1 MNWFMEHL
9 CNSNEE
15 KMSMKIWQLNFEL
28 DEYDNLIPIK
38 DFTAE
43 EIQSFDG
50 RRHLNHWK
58 SIKVKRMESE
68 KGLELSDAP
77 GFTFPV
83 FSRRAVECL
92 ESMISNNVELLPLD
106 FNEGEY
112 FGINVITVLEAIDY
126 EKSIYKTYRDG
137 KRIMAFKK
145 YAFLPNIVENISIF
159 KISDEKTRYAFVSD
173 EFKQTVEINNLSG
186 FKFKLVWDSEQE

>member
-1 MNWFMEHL
+1 
-9 CNSNEE
+9 
-15 KMSMKIWQLNFEL
+15 MKIWQLNFEL
-28 DEYDNLIPIK
+28 DKYDNLIPLR
-38 DFTAE
+38 DFTVE

-50 RRHLNHWK
+50 RRQLSHWK

-92 ESMISNNVELLPLD
+92 ESLISNNVELLPLD

-112 FGINVITVLEAIDY
+112 FGINVISVLDAIDY

-145 YAFLPNIVENISIF
+145 YVFLPNLVENISIF

-173 EFKQTVEINNLSG
+173 EFKQTVEMNNLSG